1 MSPASELKLD
11 VVQTPKYVI
20 LDTDMGTDD
29 VWALIMLLKA
39 AKHFSNI
46 TLLAITCVHGNTS
59 MDNVVNNTFAVLD
72 IMKRS
77 DVRPRFSFNYI

>member
-1 MSPASELKLD
+1 MALALELD
-11 VVQTPKYVI
+11 VVQSPKYVI

-39 AKHFSNI
+39 EKSFQNI
-46 TLLAITCVHGNTS
+46 KLLAITCVYGNTS
-59 MDNVVNNTFAVLD
+59 MDQVVINAFTILD

-77 DVRPRFSFNYI
+77 DVRLV